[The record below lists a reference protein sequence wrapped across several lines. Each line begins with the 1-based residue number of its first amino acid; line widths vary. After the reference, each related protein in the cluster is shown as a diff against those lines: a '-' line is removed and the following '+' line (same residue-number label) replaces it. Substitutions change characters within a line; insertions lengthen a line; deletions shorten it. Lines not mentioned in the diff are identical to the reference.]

1 MDAPAG
7 NRMIGI
13 LIVAHDTLG
22 ESLARAVTH
31 VLGARP
37 PQFEVLSVSST
48 DDPQNL
54 LPAAREQI
62 ARLDTGEGVVVFS
75 DIYGAT
81 PCNLACKLLQSGRV
95 EGISGVNL
103 PMLVRAFTYRTRG
116 METLLKKAVSGGC
129 EGVLHV
135 DAGPAYAATRG

>member
-1 MDAPAG
+1 
-7 NRMIGI
+7 MIGV
-13 LIVAHDTLG
+13 LIIAHDSLG

-31 VLGARP
+31 VLGTRP
-37 PQFEVLSVSST
+37 SQFEVLSVAAT
-48 DDPQNL
+48 DDPLLL
-54 LPAAREQI
+54 LPVARDQV
-62 ARLDTGEGVVVFS
+62 ARLDTGEGVLIFS

-81 PCNLACKLLQSGRV
+81 PCNLAVKLLQRDRV
-95 EGISGVNL
+95 EGIAGVNL

-116 METLLKKAVSGGC
+116 MKTLLAKAVSGGC